1 MPYKPADFRKGLK
14 LIYKND
20 PFEIVEVQMSLRGRG
35 RSKYKT
41 KLKNMR
47 TGAVLENV
55 FTEQDSL
62 DEGEFA
68 NRNMQYLY
76 LDGEGFHFM
85 DTDTYEQIAF
95 SQDAIGNTKYFL
107 KESETYSILLL
118 GHEPLNVDLPAG
130 VILGITETEPSIR
143 GDTVSNV
150 TKNATTEN
158 GLVVKVPLF
167 IDIGDKIKVDTRS
180 MDYLGRA

>member
-1 MPYKPADFRKGLK
+1 MAYKPSDFRKGLK
-14 LIYKND
+14 VMYRND

-41 KLKNMR
+41 KLKNLR

-68 NRNMQYLY
+68 SRNMQYLY
-76 LDGEGFHFM
+76 EDGEGFHFM

-95 SQDAIGNTKYFL
+95 SRTAIGDTRYFL
-107 KESETYSILLL
+107 KESEVYTILLL
-118 GHEPLNVDLPAG
+118 GREPLNVDLPAG
-130 VILGITETEPSIR
+130 VVLEITETEPAVR

-158 GLVVKVPLF
+158 GLVIKVPLF
-167 IDIGDKIKVDTRS
+167 IDIGDKVKVDTRS
-180 MDYLGRA
+180 MEYLGRA